1 MSNMATFSNSERH
14 VACSFQSPIS
24 ILQNLQNHTLT
35 MFTTETGLT
44 LHSKKEHPTSARRH
58 SVVSSWL
65 LDLDGCEIDERTHGF
80 IFFSKISPSDRTE
93 LISEQLGSRMWCDLD
108 TAFIN
113 PEDFEPDLY
122 DTVHFVDA

>member
-1 MSNMATFSNSERH
+1 
-14 VACSFQSPIS
+14 
-24 ILQNLQNHTLT
+24 
-35 MFTTETGLT
+35 MFTTEMGLT
-44 LHSKKEHPTSARRH
+44 LRSKKEHPTSAPRH
-58 SVVSSWL
+58 SVVASWL

-80 IFFSKISPSDRTE
+80 IFCSKISPSDRIE
-93 LISEQLGSRMWCDLD
+93 LISNQLGSRMWCDLD